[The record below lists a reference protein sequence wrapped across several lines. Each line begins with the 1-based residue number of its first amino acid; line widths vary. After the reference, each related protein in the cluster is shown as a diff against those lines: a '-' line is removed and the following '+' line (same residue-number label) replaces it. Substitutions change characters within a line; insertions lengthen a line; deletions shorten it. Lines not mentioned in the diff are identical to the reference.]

1 MTRIQ
6 AILFDF
12 GGTLDG
18 NGLHWRER
26 AYRFIQ
32 SKFPHVCREEFDR
45 ADRAS
50 VEKFVASGDGRKY
63 NLRQTAD
70 AIFTGIYEGLEL
82 NPRIRDVFLHDF
94 CRDAE
99 RWLHHNRQWL
109 APLRTDYRLGVISNN
124 FGNTKGWCD
133 DYALSPL
140 LDVIVDSTVV
150 GIKKPD
156 GGIFRAALS
165 ELNVPADEAIYVG
178 DTYLDDMVGAKSVG
192 MWTAWLVGDQP
203 ETCQE
208 SSAADFRLKRIEEL
222 DRFLQSRG
230 ARFDPT

>member
-32 SKFPHVCREEFDR
+32 RKFPHVSREEFDQ

-50 VEKFVASGDGRKY
+50 VENFVASGDGRRC
-63 NLRQTAD
+63 NLKQTAD
-70 AIFTGIYEGLEL
+70 AIFTGIYERLEL
-82 NPRIRDVFLHDF
+82 DLEIRDSFLHDF

-99 RWLHHNRQWL
+99 RWLHKNRQWL
-109 APLRTDYRLGVISNN
+109 ASLRTDYRLGVISNN

-140 LDVIVDSTVV
+140 LDVIVDSAVV

-156 GGIFRAALS
+156 SGIFRAALS
-165 ELNVPADEAIYVG
+165 ELGVSADEAIYVG

-203 ETCQE
+203 DTCQE
-208 SSAADFRLKRIEEL
+208 SSAADYQLSQL
-222 DRFLQSRG
+222 QDLSQFLPNHDG
-230 ARFDPT
+230 

>member
-32 SKFPHVCREEFDR
+32 SKFPHVSRGKFDE

-50 VEKFVASGDGRKY
+50 VEKFVASGDGIRC
-63 NLRQTAD
+63 NLKQTAD
-70 AIFTGIYEGLEL
+70 AIFTRIYERLEL
-82 NPRIRDVFLHDF
+82 DSGIRDAFLHDF

-99 RWLHHNRQWL
+99 QWLHQNRLWL
-109 APLRTDYRLGVISNN
+109 TSLTSDYRLGVISNN

-140 LDVIVDSTVV
+140 LDVIVDSTVI

-156 GGIFRAALS
+156 SGIFRAALT
-165 ELNVPADEAIYVG
+165 ELDISAHESIYVG

-192 MWTAWLVGDQP
+192 MWTAWLVGEQP
-203 ETCQE
+203 DTRQE
-208 SSAADFRLKRIEEL
+208 SSAADYRLSRLQDLEQ
-222 DRFLQSRG
+222 FLPVRLE
-230 ARFDPT
+230 

>member
-26 AYRFIQ
+26 AYRFIR
-32 SKFPHVCREEFDR
+32 SKFPHVRREEFDQ

-50 VEKFVASGDGRKY
+50 VEKFVASGDGPACS
-63 NLRQTAD
+63 LRQTAD
-70 AIFTGIYEGLEL
+70 AIFAGIYERLEL

-99 RWLHHNRQWL
+99 QWLHENRQWL
-109 APLRTDYRLGVISNN
+109 ASLRTDYRLGVISNN

-133 DYALSPL
+133 HYSLSPL
-140 LDVIVDSTVV
+140 LDVIVDSTVI

-156 GGIFRAALS
+156 SSIFRTALS
-165 ELNVPADEAIYVG
+165 ELGVSADEAIYVG

-192 MWTAWLVGDQP
+192 MWTAWLVGDQLD
-203 ETCQE
+203 TCQE
-208 SSAADFRLKRIEEL
+208 SSAADFRLKRIQEL
-222 DRFLQSRG
+222 DRILQSRG
-230 ARFDPT
+230 ARFDRT

>member
-32 SKFPHVCREEFDR
+32 SKFPHVSREEFDQ

-50 VEKFVASGDGRKY
+50 VENFVASGDGRRCD
-63 NLRQTAD
+63 LRQTAD

-82 NPRIRDVFLHDF
+82 DSKIRDSFLHDF

-99 RWLHHNRQWL
+99 EWLHQNRRWL
-109 APLRTDYRLGVISNN
+109 ASLRTNYRLGVISNN

-140 LDVIVDSTVV
+140 LDVIVDSAVV

-165 ELNVPADEAIYVG
+165 ELGVSADEAIYVG
-178 DTYLDDMVGAKSVG
+178 DTYLDDMMGAKSVG

-203 ETCQE
+203 DTCQE
-208 SSAADFRLKRIEEL
+208 SSAADYQLSQL
-222 DRFLQSRG
+222 QDLSLFLPNQDG
-230 ARFDPT
+230 

>member
-32 SKFPHVCREEFDR
+32 GKFPHVTREKFDR
-45 ADRAS
+45 ADRDS
-50 VEKFVASGDGRKY
+50 VESFVASENGRKY

-70 AIFTGIYEGLEL
+70 AIFTGIYEGLGL
-82 NPRIRDVFLHDF
+82 DSTIRDVFLHEF

-99 RWLHHNRQWL
+99 KSLHGNRQWL
-109 APLRTDYRLGVISNN
+109 ETLQADYRLGVISNN

-133 DYALSPL
+133 DYSLSSL
-140 LDVIVDSTVV
+140 LDVIVDSTVI

-156 GGIFRAALS
+156 RGIFRAALF
-165 ELNVPADEAIYVG
+165 ELDISADEAIYVG

-203 ETCQE
+203 KRCMK
-208 SSAADFRLKRIEEL
+208 SSAADFRLSRIQDL
-222 DRFLQSRG
+222 DQFLPNHGR
-230 ARFDPT
+230 

>member
-26 AYRFIQ
+26 AYRFIR
-32 SKFPHVCREEFDR
+32 SKFPHVRRKEFDQ

-50 VEKFVASGDGRKY
+50 VEKFVASGDGPACS
-63 NLRQTAD
+63 LRQTAD
-70 AIFTGIYEGLEL
+70 AIFAGIYERLEL

-99 RWLHHNRQWL
+99 QWLHENRQWL
-109 APLRTDYRLGVISNN
+109 ASLRTDYRLGVISNN

-133 DYALSPL
+133 HYSLSPL
-140 LDVIVDSTVV
+140 LDVMLILRSSASRNPIAVFLERRCPSWEFRQTRQSMSGIPIWTIWWAQKAWNVDGVV
-150 GIKKPD
+150 G
-156 GGIFRAALS
+156 R
-165 ELNVPADEAIYVG
+165 
-178 DTYLDDMVGAKSVG
+178 
-192 MWTAWLVGDQP
+192 
-203 ETCQE
+203 
-208 SSAADFRLKRIEEL
+208 
-222 DRFLQSRG
+222 
-230 ARFDPT
+230 

>member
-32 SKFPHVCREEFDR
+32 SKFPHVSREEFDR
-45 ADRAS
+45 ADHVS
-50 VEKFVASGDGRKY
+50 VENFVASGEGRRRD
-63 NLRQTAD
+63 LRQTAD

-82 NPRIRDVFLHDF
+82 DSRIGVSFLHDF

-99 RWLHHNRQWL
+99 QLLHQNRQWL
-109 APLRTDYRLGVISNN
+109 ASLTSDYRLGVISNN

-140 LDVIVDSTVV
+140 LDVIVDSTVI

-156 GGIFRAALS
+156 GGIFQAALT
-165 ELNVPADEAIYVG
+165 ELNISAHEAIYVG
-178 DTYLDDMVGAKSVG
+178 DTYFDDMVGAKSVG

-203 ETCQE
+203 KRCMK
-208 SSAADFRLKRIEEL
+208 SSAADFRLSRIQDL
-222 DRFLQSRG
+222 DQFLPNHGR
-230 ARFDPT
+230 

>member
-1 MTRIQ
+1 MTTIQ

-32 SKFPHVCREEFDR
+32 SEFPHVSREEFDQ

-50 VEKFVASGDGRKY
+50 VEKFVASGDGRRY

-82 NPRIRDVFLHDF
+82 DSSIRDSFLHDF
-94 CRDAE
+94 CCEAE
-99 RWLHHNRQWL
+99 QWLHRNRPWL
-109 APLRTDYRLGVISNN
+109 ATLRTDYRLGVISNN
-124 FGNTKGWCD
+124 FGNTQGWCD

-140 LDVIVDSTVV
+140 LEVIVDSTVI

-165 ELNVPADEAIYVG
+165 ELGVSANEAIYVG

-203 ETCQE
+203 EQCSE
-208 SSAADFRLKRIEEL
+208 SSAADFRLSRLQDL
-222 DRFLQSRG
+222 DRFLPNPGR
-230 ARFDPT
+230 

>member
-26 AYRFIQ
+26 AYRFI
-32 SKFPHVCREEFDR
+32 KARFPHVTREEFDW
-45 ADRAS
+45 ADRNS
-50 VEKFVASGDGRKY
+50 VENFIASENGRKY
-63 NLRQTAD
+63 SLRQTAD
-70 AIFTGIYEGLEL
+70 AIFTGIYEGLTL
-82 NPRIRDVFLHDF
+82 NPRIRDLFLHDF
-94 CRDAE
+94 CHVAE
-99 RWLHHNRQWL
+99 QWLHQNRRLL
-109 APLRTDYRLGVISNN
+109 ATLRRDYRLGVISNN
-124 FGNTKGWCD
+124 FGNTEGWCD

-140 LDVIVDSTVV
+140 LDVIVDSTVI

-156 GGIFRAALS
+156 SGIFRAALS
-165 ELNVPADEAIYVG
+165 ELGISANEAIYVG

-203 ETCQE
+203 KPCIE
-208 SSAADFRLKRIEEL
+208 SSAADYRLSRLQDLE
-222 DRFLQSRG
+222 RFLPIG
-230 ARFDPT
+230 DD

>member
-32 SKFPHVCREEFDR
+32 SKFPHVTREEFDR

-50 VEKFVASGDGRKY
+50 VAKFVASGDGRKY

-70 AIFTGIYEGLEL
+70 AIFTGIYERLEL
-82 NPRIRDVFLHDF
+82 NPRIRDLFLHDF
-94 CRDAE
+94 CHDAE
-99 RWLHHNRQWL
+99 QWLHQNRQWL
-109 APLRTDYRLGVISNN
+109 ATLRADYRLGVISNN

-133 DYALSPL
+133 DYSLSPL
-140 LDVIVDSTVV
+140 LEVIVDSTII

-156 GGIFRAALS
+156 SGIFRAALS
-165 ELNVPADEAIYVG
+165 ALGISANEAIYVG

-203 ETCQE
+203 KRCSEC
-208 SSAADFRLKRIEEL
+208 SAADFQLRRIQDL
-222 DRFLQSRG
+222 DRFLPIS
-230 ARFDPT
+230 DD

>member
-26 AYRFIQ
+26 ACRFIQ
-32 SKFPHVCREEFDR
+32 SKFPHVSREEFVQ

-50 VEKFVASGDGRKY
+50 VAKFVASGDGPRCS
-63 NLRQTAD
+63 LRQTAG

-82 NPRIRDVFLHDF
+82 NPRIRDVFLDDF

-99 RWLHHNRQWL
+99 QWLHQNRQWL
-109 APLRTDYRLGVISNN
+109 ESLRTDYQLGVISNN

-133 DYALSPL
+133 DYSLSPL

-156 GGIFRAALS
+156 GGIFRTAMT
-165 ELNVPADEAIYVG
+165 ELGVSADEAIYVG

-203 ETCQE
+203 DTCQE
-208 SSAADFRLKRIEEL
+208 SPAADFRLSMLKDL
-222 DRFLQSRG
+222 NRFLPNHDG
-230 ARFDPT
+230 

>member
-1 MTRIQ
+1 MKRIQ

-32 SKFPHVCREEFDR
+32 SKFPHVSREEFDR
-45 ADRAS
+45 ADHAS
-50 VEKFVASGDGRKY
+50 VEKFVASGDGCKY

-70 AIFTGIYEGLEL
+70 AIFTGIYEGLAL
-82 NPRIRDVFLHDF
+82 DPRIRDLFLHDF
-94 CRDAE
+94 CHDAE
-99 RWLHHNRQWL
+99 QWLQQNRQWL
-109 APLRTDYRLGVISNN
+109 ATLRRDYRLGVISNN

-140 LDVIVDSTVV
+140 LDVIVDSTVI
-150 GIKKPD
+150 GIKKPEA
-156 GGIFRAALS
+156 GIFRAALS
-165 ELNVPADEAIYVG
+165 ELSVSAGEAVYVG
-178 DTYLDDMVGAKSVG
+178 DTYSDDMVGAKSVG

-203 ETCQE
+203 DTYQE
-208 SSAADFRLKRIEEL
+208 SSAADFRLSRLQEL
-222 DRFLQSRG
+222 NQFLPIR
-230 ARFDPT
+230 RE